1 MDVRITIWVLILGLI
16 SSCTAFKPVG
26 SVSNTAPSVRN
37 NKVKFKEDVSVR
49 QKVVAEALSCTGIR
63 YRYGGT
69 NKSGYDCSGL
79 VYSVYS
85 ANDIQVP
92 RKAADMS
99 EIGRKVIPSRAK
111 KGDLIFFALR
121 GKADHVAIVTEDAQ
135 NGSLWVVHSTSSRG
149 VLHEDVMESSY
160 WSRRIRE
167 ARDVID

>member
-1 MDVRITIWVLILGLI
+1 MEVRFTIWVLILGLI

-26 SVSNTAPSVRN
+26 STSTHVPSIRHN
-37 NKVKFKEDVSVR
+37 QVKFEEDVNIRHQIVT
-49 QKVVAEALSCTGIR
+49 EALSCTGTR
-63 YRYGGT
+63 YRYGGMS
-69 NKSGYDCSGL
+69 KAGYDCSGL

-92 RKAADMS
+92 RTAADMS
-99 EIGRKVIPSRAK
+99 GMGKKVVPSKAR

-121 GKADHVAIVTEDAQ
+121 GKADHVAIVTQDAKD
-135 NGSLWVVHSTSSRG
+135 GSLWVVHSTSSRG